1 MYEYNFMLTFED
13 SFNVKTTPEK
23 AYGHIINQET
33 LIKLVPD
40 MLNYEKVNENEMK
53 LTAKAGVSFIKGKF
67 DLVLDITDKT
77 ANEHITLKGKGN
89 GSGASVDFTVNFD
102 FKPDEDGTKVDWK
115 AEMNI
120 VGTAASMGA
129 RMLKS
134 AAQKY
139 IVKLVGNYKKALEEN
154 IEN

>member
-1 MYEYNFMLTFED
+1 MLTFED
-13 SFNVKTTPEK
+13 SFDVKTTPEK
-23 AYGHIINQET
+23 AYGYVVDQEA
-33 LIKLVPD
+33 LIKLIPD
-40 MLNYEKVNENEMK
+40 LLNYEKVDENEMK

-67 DLVLDITDKT
+67 DLVLDITDKK
-77 ANEHITLKGKGN
+77 ASEHITLKGKGN

-102 FKPDEDGTKVDWK
+102 FLPDEDGTKVNWK
-115 AEMNI
+115 ADMNI

-139 IVKLVGNYKKALEEN
+139 IVKLVGNYKKALEEDAGN
-154 IEN
+154 

>member
-1 MYEYNFMLTFED
+1 MLTFED
-13 SFNVKTTPEK
+13 SFDVKTTPEK
-23 AYGHIINQET
+23 AYGYVANQDT

-40 MLNYEKVNENEMK
+40 LLNYEKVDENEMK

-67 DLVLDITDKT
+67 DLVLDVTDKT
-77 ANEHITLKGKGN
+77 ENKHITLKGRGN

-102 FKPDEDGTKVDWK
+102 FVPEGDGTKVDWK

-134 AAQKY
+134 ASQKY
-139 IVKLVGNYKKALEEN
+139 ITKLVGNYKKTLEEDSGN
-154 IEN
+154 GEQ